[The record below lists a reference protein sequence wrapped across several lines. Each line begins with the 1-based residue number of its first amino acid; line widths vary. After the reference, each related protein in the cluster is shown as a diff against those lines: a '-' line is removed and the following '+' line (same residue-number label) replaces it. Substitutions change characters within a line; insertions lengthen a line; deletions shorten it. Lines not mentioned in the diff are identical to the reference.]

1 MKLCTQ
7 EWSWCNRTWS
17 R

>member
-7 EWSWCNRTWS
+7 KMLN
-17 R
+17 